1 MRSGSVPD
9 AFRCKYNFKKC
20 FRTVPE
26 CVLLRDLLNFSFGTH
41 CGTLLKHIIE
51 HNANTFGTHYSNTL
65 RTLLEHIIEHIA
77 SNYIECT
84 VVTHC
89 SSVLQR
95 RLIVFV
101 WLGNK
106 NNNIK
111 TIIFYENKSKSRIYH
126 RDYKKRSQSLLLY
139 NFKPILSSIVYD

>member
-1 MRSGSVPD
+1 MRSDSVPD
-9 AFRCKYNFKKC
+9 AFRCKYNFKK
-20 FRTVPE
+20 FSRTVPE
-26 CVLLRDLLNFSFGTH
+26 CVLLRDLLNFPFGTH

-51 HNANTFGTHYSNTL
+51 HNANTLGTHY
-65 RTLLEHIIEHIA
+65 RTYCEQV
-77 SNYIECT
+77 IECI

-106 NNNIK
+106 NSNIK

-126 RDYKKRSQSLLLY
+126 RDYKNRSQSESY
-139 NFKPILSSIVYD
+139 NFKPILSSNCLRLIVKILNNWLV